1 MQATTGI
8 AAWIK
13 RPTCTNLP
21 IPRNDSWL
29 GKLCNCPRDGRANS
43 SGCRCS
49 PAPQGAL
56 AAAFFVA
63 TVMKDFANASFPPEV
78 ISVMEEALDAAV
90 ASLPEPVHSTHVQC
104 LAEAI
109 LRAADKGERDP
120 QILQRLALLE
130 LQIVR
135 R

>member
-1 MQATTGI
+1 MDTLN
-8 AAWIK
+8 W
-13 RPTCTNLP
+13 
-21 IPRNDSWL
+21 
-29 GKLCNCPRDGRANS
+29 
-43 SGCRCS
+43 SGCHSVPHLRFIGS
-49 PAPQGAL
+49 R
-56 AAAFFVA
+56 FFVA
-63 TVMKDFANASFPPEV
+63 TAMKDFANASFPPEV
-78 ISVMEEALDAAV
+78 ISVMEEALEAAV

-104 LAEAI
+104 IAEAI

>member
-1 MQATTGI
+1 MDTLT
-8 AAWIK
+8 
-13 RPTCTNLP
+13 P
-21 IPRNDSWL
+21 
-29 GKLCNCPRDGRANS
+29 
-43 SGCRCS
+43 
-49 PAPQGAL
+49 
-56 AAAFFVA
+56 AAADAVPPPKAHWLPPLFVA

-78 ISVMEEALDAAV
+78 ISVMEQALDAAV

-120 QILQRLALLE
+120 QVLQRLALLE